1 MYTPIK
7 SCCTPQIYVYVSNIS
22 LKLGKDNKSGKPGGN
37 QGLVEENDVFKS
49 VDNLKHFLGSR
60 YSISV

>member
-7 SCCTPQIYVYVSNIS
+7 SCCTPWIYVYVSNIS
-22 LKLGKDNKSGKPGGN
+22 LKLGKDNKSGKPGGD

-49 VDNLKHFLGSR
+49 VGNLKHFLGLR
-60 YSISV
+60 YPISI